1 VKRANLL
8 LSAIST
14 MAACFSLIW
23 SQASP
28 PPPRPSAEFL
38 TLMEKGLYLEGLEA
52 LERERSRPGFDR
64 TSYDQAVSFV
74 KGASVGHRSPRE
86 RPCAATAAAEVNGDV
101 QAADALKEIVRHA
114 RSAQIVILNEDHLEP
129 RHRAFGL
136 QVARA
141 LRPLGYRHLA
151 LEAFLSGDDDQV
163 VADHM
168 RQVAARGYPVHTDG
182 MYTND
187 PMFAD
192 FLTQAMALGYQPHAY
207 DGGPRTAGDRVA
219 AREQFQAQ
227 NIARRILAAD
237 PRAKI
242 LVYVG
247 FRHATEVPFDGGLG
261 RQMEWM
267 ARRLKR
273 ITGIDPL
280 TVDQRE
286 HVPAECLSEGL
297 LRRGTL
303 ASRFGDVVLKQSR
316 RPFAF
321 GSYRGA
327 VDLHVLHLPVAP
339 ISGRPA
345 WMTQVGR
352 RPLRVPAALLGGNSR
367 KLIQAFAPGASQDAV
382 PIDQIL
388 VEPGERRLPPLMV
401 RDRRSTLRVQE
412 TPAPL

>member
-1 VKRANLL
+1 
-8 LSAIST
+8 
-14 MAACFSLIW
+14 
-23 SQASP
+23 
-28 PPPRPSAEFL
+28 
-38 TLMEKGLYLEGLEA
+38 MEKGLYLQGLEA
-52 LERERSRPGFDR
+52 LERERSRPDFDR
-64 TSYDQAVSFV
+64 LAYDQAVSFV
-74 KGASVGHRSPRE
+74 RGASVGHRPPGGWR
-86 RPCAATAAAEVNGDV
+86 CAATAAAEVNGDL
-101 QAADALKEIVRHA
+101 QAADAVEEIVRRA

-129 RHRAFGL
+129 RHRAFAL

-141 LRPLGYRHLA
+141 LRPLGYRQLA
-151 LEAFLSGDDDQV
+151 LEALI
-163 VADHM
+163 ADHQDPGAAEQM
-168 RQVAARGYPVHTDG
+168 RKLSDRGHPVFTDG
-182 MYTND
+182 IYTND

-192 FLTQAMALGYQPHAY
+192 FLTQAMALGYQPQAY
-207 DGGPRTAGDRVA
+207 DGGPRTEGDRVA
-219 AREQFQAQ
+219 AREQFQAE

-237 PRAKI
+237 PRAKV

-261 RQMEWM
+261 RQMDWM
-267 ARRLKR
+267 ARQLKR

-286 HVPAECLSEGL
+286 HIPANCLSENI
-297 LRRGTL
+297 LRRGTR
-303 ASRFGDVVLKQSR
+303 ANRFGNVVLKKLG

-352 RPLRVPAALLGGNSR
+352 RPLSVPAALLGGSSR
-367 KLIQAFAPGASQDAV
+367 KLIQAFAPGAPLDAV

-388 VEPGERRLPPLMV
+388 VEPGDTRLPPLMV
-401 RDRRSTLRVQE
+401 RDRRSTIRVQE
-412 TPAPL
+412 APEPRRG

>member
-1 VKRANLL
+1 
-8 LSAIST
+8 
-14 MAACFSLIW
+14 
-23 SQASP
+23 
-28 PPPRPSAEFL
+28 
-38 TLMEKGLYLEGLEA
+38 MEKGLYLQGLEA
-52 LERERSRPGFDR
+52 LERERSRPDFDR
-64 TSYDQAVSFV
+64 TSYDQALSFV
-74 KGASVGHRSPRE
+74 RGASVGHRPPGE
-86 RPCAATAAAEVNGDV
+86 RPCAATAAAEVNGNV
-101 QAADALKEIVRHA
+101 QAADAVKEIVRQA

-129 RHRAFGL
+129 RHRAFAL

-151 LEAFLSGDDDQV
+151 LEALIADYQDSGAAEQ
-163 VADHM
+163 M
-168 RQVAARGYPVHTDG
+168 RKLTERGHPVFTDG

-192 FLTQAMALGYQPHAY
+192 FLTQAIALGYQPQAY

-219 AREQFQAQ
+219 AREQSQAE
-227 NIARRILAAD
+227 NIARRILATD
-237 PRAKI
+237 PRAKV

-261 RQMEWM
+261 RQMDWM

-273 ITGIDPL
+273 ITGIDPM
-280 TVDQRE
+280 TIDQRE
-286 HVPAECLSEGL
+286 HIPAECLSERI
-297 LRRGTL
+297 LREGIRVN
-303 ASRFGDVVLKQSR
+303 RFGDVVLRKNG

-352 RPLRVPAALLGGNSR
+352 RPLPVPASLLWGNSR

-388 VEPGERRLPPLMV
+388 AEPGEKRLPPLMV
-401 RDRRSTLRVQE
+401 RDRRSTIRVQE
-412 TPAPL
+412 TLAPT

>member
-1 VKRANLL
+1 
-8 LSAIST
+8 
-14 MAACFSLIW
+14 MD
-23 SQASP
+23 
-28 PPPRPSAEFL
+28 
-38 TLMEKGLYLEGLEA
+38 KGLYLQGLEA
-52 LERERSRPGFDR
+52 LERERSHPDFDG
-64 TSYDQAVSFV
+64 TAYDQAVSFV
-74 KGASVGHRSPRE
+74 KGASVGHRSQGE

-101 QAADALKEIVRHA
+101 QAADALKEIVRQA
-114 RSAQIVILNEDHLEP
+114 RSAQVVILNENHLEP
-129 RHRAFGL
+129 RHRAFAL

-151 LEAFLSGDDDQV
+151 LEALIVDPQDQGAV
-163 VADHM
+163 EHM
-168 RQVAARGYPVHTDG
+168 RKLTDRGYPVFTDG

-192 FLTQAMALGYQPHAY
+192 FLAQAMALGYQPQAY
-207 DGGPRTAGDRVA
+207 DGQPRTAGDRVA
-219 AREQFQAQ
+219 AREQFQAE

-237 PRAKI
+237 PRAKV

-261 RQMEWM
+261 RQMDWM

-280 TVDQRE
+280 TIDQRE
-286 HVPAECLSEGL
+286 HIPAACLSERI
-297 LRRGTL
+297 LRQGIR
-303 ASRFGDVVLKQSR
+303 ANRFGDVVLKKSG

-352 RPLRVPAALLGGNSR
+352 RPLPVPAALLGGSSR
-367 KLIQAFAPGASQDAV
+367 KLIQAFAPGASPDAV

-388 VEPGERRLPPLMV
+388 IEPGETRLPPLMV
-401 RDRRSTLRVQE
+401 RDKRSTIRVQE
-412 TPAPL
+412 SVRPE